1 MKLEIGQTLYRE
13 IHYRNDAPYIKQ
25 VKITSI
31 GRKYF
36 YVDSDERHPIEI
48 NSMTY
53 TSKNYSQHNFTLRLT
68 ENEIL
73 ECWEKNKLCEKLR
86 KLFAYFSKPDLTL
99 DQLRQID
106 KIIDP
111 CPHTQHNYTCKEFKR

>member
-1 MKLEIGQTLYRE
+1 MKLEVGQTLYKE
-13 IHYRNDAPYIKQ
+13 VHFRNDAPFIKQ

-48 NSMTY
+48 TSLKY
-53 TSKNYSQHNFTLRLT
+53 TSKNYSQHNFTLKLT

-73 ECWEKNKLCEKLR
+73 ECWESNKLYNKIRL
-86 KLFAYFSKPDLTL
+86 LFQAYKNPNLTL
-99 DQLRQID
+99 DQLKQID
-106 KIIDP
+106 KII
-111 CPHTQHNYTCKEFKR
+111 EL